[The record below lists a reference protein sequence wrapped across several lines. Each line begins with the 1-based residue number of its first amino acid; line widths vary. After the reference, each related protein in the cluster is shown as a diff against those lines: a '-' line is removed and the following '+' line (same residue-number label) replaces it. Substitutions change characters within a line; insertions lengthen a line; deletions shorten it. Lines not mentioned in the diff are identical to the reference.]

1 MFSLLGNPTRS
12 DPARPISD
20 IVVNIKGQAGG
31 LGEGDDRQMHIVG
44 CVVGERLQHAEIGR
58 TQISDDF
65 GLILR

>member
-1 MFSLLGNPTRS
+1 
-12 DPARPISD
+12 
-20 IVVNIKGQAGG
+20 
-31 LGEGDDRQMHIVG
+31 MHIVG